1 MDGITG
7 DTLPVGSIVPFG
19 SDTVPQNWLLC
30 DGHAVSRTE
39 YAELFSVIGGNYG
52 VGDGSTTFNLPDLRG
67 RLPLGKGTG
76 TGAGGEVYNFEL
88 GNKGGEY
95 SHILTVD
102 EMPSHTHI
110 IKDTENEAT
119 RVQGYGEST
128 QHTGLIRTDANVEWT
143 NHTLTAAPTGG
154 GAAHNL
160 LQPFEVHNFIIKV
173 KQSSGVVATV
183 VDGLNSTSATD
194 ALSAKQGKILNE
206 KATRKVATLYNVS
219 DVLGEGYQT
228 KIKLDTLTSNTDVLT
243 YADNSVVIGKGIS
256 KVLVSG
262 NAFAIKGQTDMP
274 YLWTVLRIDRNG
286 TEINISFAL
295 DAEKDGFAC
304 TSHSGFLIDV
314 QEGDKIYLA
323 SMIGQLVYFRGVH
336 NTYLTVEVVD

>member
-119 RVQGYGEST
+119 KVQGYGEST
-128 QHTGLIRTDANVEWT
+128 QHTGLIRTDANVEWS

-194 ALSAKQGKILNE
+194 ALSAKQGK
-206 KATRKVATLYNVS
+206 A
-219 DVLGEGYQT
+219 LG
-228 KIKLDTLTSNTDVLT
+228 T
-243 YADNSVVIGKGIS
+243 YSFDETVIGYGPNGEKMYRKIITSTGTSGSEVQVWHGITNLKQVFMKDAS
-256 KVLVSG
+256 ATYNGVTYFNNLTFKDIDDRFVKLHIS
-262 NAFAIKGQTDMP
+262 NKD
-274 YLWTVLRIDRNG
+274 WTVYI
-286 TEINISFAL
+286 T
-295 DAEKDGFAC
+295 
-304 TSHSGFLIDV
+304 
-314 QEGDKIYLA
+314 
-323 SMIGQLVYFRGVH
+323 LVY
-336 NTYLTVEVVD
+336 TKTVD

>member
-19 SDTVPQNWLLC
+19 SDTVPENWLLC
-30 DGHAVSRTE
+30 DGSAVSRTE

-67 RLPLGKGTG
+67 RVPLGKGTG
-76 TGAGGEVYNFEL
+76 TGAGGEVYNFEI
-88 GNKGGEY
+88 GGKGGEY

-119 RVQGYGEST
+119 KVQGYGEST

-194 ALSAKQGKILNE
+194 ALSAKQGK
-206 KATRKVATLYNVS
+206 A
-219 DVLGEGYQT
+219 LG
-228 KIKLDTLTSNTDVLT
+228 T
-243 YADNSVVIGKGIS
+243 YSFDETVIGYGPNGEKMYRKIITSTGIS
-256 KVLVSG
+256 GTEVQVWHGITNLKQVFMKDASATYNGVTYFNNLTFKDIDDRFVKLYIS
-262 NAFAIKGQTDMP
+262 NRD
-274 YLWTVLRIDRNG
+274 WTVYI
-286 TEINISFAL
+286 T
-295 DAEKDGFAC
+295 
-304 TSHSGFLIDV
+304 
-314 QEGDKIYLA
+314 
-323 SMIGQLVYFRGVH
+323 LVY
-336 NTYLTVEVVD
+336 TKTVD

>member
-19 SDTVPQNWLLC
+19 SDTVPENWLLC
-30 DGHAVSRTE
+30 DGSAVSRTE

-67 RLPLGKGTG
+67 RVPLGKGTG
-76 TGAGGEVYNFEL
+76 TGAGGEVYNFEI
-88 GNKGGEY
+88 GGKGGEY

-110 IKDTENEAT
+110 IKDTENEKT

-194 ALSAKQGKILNE
+194 ALSAKQGK
-206 KATRKVATLYNVS
+206 A
-219 DVLGEGYQT
+219 LG
-228 KIKLDTLTSNTDVLT
+228 T
-243 YADNSVVIGKGIS
+243 YSFDETVIGYGPNGEKMYRKIITSTGIS
-256 KVLVSG
+256 GTEVQVWHGITNLKQVFMKDASATYNGVTYFNNLTFKDIDDRFVKLYIS
-262 NAFAIKGQTDMP
+262 NRD
-274 YLWTVLRIDRNG
+274 WTVYI
-286 TEINISFAL
+286 T
-295 DAEKDGFAC
+295 
-304 TSHSGFLIDV
+304 
-314 QEGDKIYLA
+314 
-323 SMIGQLVYFRGVH
+323 LVY
-336 NTYLTVEVVD
+336 TKTVD

>member
-39 YAELFSVIGGNYG
+39 YAELFSVLGTTYGNG
-52 VGDGSTTFNLPDLRG
+52 NGTTTFNLPDLRAKFAI
-67 RLPLGKGTG
+67 GKGTAIG
-76 TGAGGEVYNFEL
+76 EAGENYDFQL
-88 GNKGGEY
+88 GDVGGEY
-95 SHILTVD
+95 SHQLTVA
-102 EMPSHTHI
+102 EMPEHSH
-110 IKDTENEAT
+110 EVAT
-119 RVQGYGEST
+119 TSETGTQGWVYNGNWNST
-128 QHTGLIRTDANVEWT
+128 KTVNTKT
-143 NHTLTAAPTGG
+143 SGG
-154 GAAHNL
+154 NQYHNNIPKFL
-160 LQPFEVHNFIIKV
+160 AVNFIIKAR
-173 KQSSGVVATV
+173 QSAGVVATV
-183 VDGLNSTSATD
+183 IDGLDSTSSID

-219 DVLGEGYQT
+219 DVLSEGYQT

-314 QEGDKIYLA
+314 QEGDKIYFA